1 MLRTGIYL
9 QGRYEILGLI
19 GSGGMSDVY
28 RAKCHKLNR
37 LVAIKVLKEEFSNE
51 DGFVGKFQMEA
62 QAAARLSHPNIVNV
76 YDVVDEGSIHYIVM
90 ELIEGITLKSYIG
103 KKGFLDVKE
112 AVGIAIQVAQG
123 IGAAHEQNIVHR
135 DIKPQNMLISKAGKV
150 KVADFG
156 IARAASTQTMTSEA
170 MGSVHYMAPEQAR
183 GGYSDTRSDIYSL
196 GITIFEMVTG
206 RLPFEG
212 ESTVAVALAQL
223 QEPISRPTYFNPEI
237 PVSLEGVI
245 LKCTEKKP
253 EYRYSQISE
262 VIADLRR
269 VLVYPDEDFVQ
280 LAPEVDMEAGTVILR
295 KEELEEIKRG
305 AESLRDWEEDRP
317 GEPRAGAGN
326 WEEPVMDESGQDWED
341 DRDWNGQDLRQ
352 AGGYR
357 DREYRRDREA
367 AEERPVVRTRDRE
380 PGEERPGARTWDREP
395 GEERPGARTW
405 DREPGEER
413 PAVRDW
419 EWEEEEDEEWPQ
431 DRRRSQARAQGRGQN
446 RGRRP
451 SGGDHVSGGFEKL
464 LAALGV
470 LAAVIIVIILVVV
483 FARLGG
489 LFKFGSGGT
498 ETEIQTETVAPTE
511 SLNDMEVPAP
521 DVLGLPV
528 DLAEAKLKE
537 STLILKVSGY
547 EDSDTVD
554 KGCVISQQVPE
565 GTIVKK
571 YTAMNVVVSNGSD
584 LVKVSE
590 MSLDGMTGEAAR
602 LLLEQNKLVVQEK
615 PEYHDTVAEGSVIRF
630 EPHQARPGET
640 VTLYI
645 SAGPA
650 SAMRSV
656 PAIDGLFEEDAVG
669 TLAAAG
675 LEPGDVSEEYSDT
688 LEIGYVI
695 RQGIAPETQVKEGT
709 AVPYTVSLGPE
720 ERRYVASINEHYN
733 LGGSIGPGAV
743 AADVRVM
750 IRLKQVVNGQVVY
763 QTLMDTM
770 VYNGTQ
776 DVPISFSEIEGEPG
790 VGSGE
795 VEVVNADTDQVLAI
809 YPVTFTQTH

>member
-51 DGFVGKFQMEA
+51 EGFVGKFQMEA

-123 IGAAHEQNIVHR
+123 IGAAHDQNIVHR
-135 DIKPQNMLISKAGKV
+135 DIKPQNMLISKDGKV

-212 ESTVAVALAQL
+212 ENTVAVALAQL
-223 QEPISRPTYFNPEI
+223 QEPIARPTYLNPEI

-253 EYRYSQISE
+253 EHRYSEISE

-280 LAPEVDMEAGTVILR
+280 MAPEVDMGAGTVILR

-305 AESLRDWEEDRP
+305 VDSSREWDGSRTWDGPEEADPRGGLGGWDEPEPQERDQSWDDDGP
-317 GEPRAGAGN
+317 
-326 WEEPVMDESGQDWED
+326 WQD
-341 DRDWNGQDLRQ
+341 QDLRQ
-352 AGGYR
+352 AAISR
-357 DREYRRDREA
+357 DRDYMRERDI
-367 AEERPVVRTRDRE
+367 
-380 PGEERPGARTWDREP
+380 GEERGTA
-395 GEERPGARTW
+395 
-405 DREPGEER
+405 
-413 PAVRDW
+413 RDW
-419 EWEEEEDEEWPQ
+419 EWDQDQEDWQQ
-431 DRRRSQARAQGRGQN
+431 DRRRSQGRIQNRSHNQNRTGGSN
-446 RGRRP
+446 RGRRYSREEDVAP
-451 SGGDHVSGGFEKL
+451 RFEKL

-470 LAAVIIVIILVVV
+470 LAAAIIVMILVVV
-483 FARLGG
+483 FSRLGG
-489 LFKFGSGGT
+489 LFKFSSR
-498 ETEIQTETVAPTE
+498 ETEPVVQTETTAPTE
-511 SLNDMEVPAP
+511 SMKDMEAQVP
-521 DVLGLPV
+521 DVRELPL
-528 DLAEAKLKE
+528 DMADAKMKE
-537 STLILKVSGY
+537 NMLILKVSSY
-547 EDSDTVD
+547 EDSDTIA
-554 KGCVISQQVPE
+554 KGCVISQQYPQ
-565 GTIVKK
+565 GTIVQK
-571 YTAMNVVVSNGSD
+571 YSAVSVVVSNGSD

-590 MSLDGMTGEAAR
+590 LSLDGMTGEAAKA
-602 LLLEQNKLVVQEK
+602 LLEQNKLTAQEK
-615 PEYHDTVAEGSVIRF
+615 PEYHDTVPKGAVIRV
-630 EPHQARPGET
+630 EPEQARQGET
-640 VTLYI
+640 VTLYV

-650 SAMRSV
+650 ASLKAV
-656 PAIDGLFEEDAVG
+656 PAIDGLYEEDAVG
-669 TLAAAG
+669 ALAAAG
-675 LEPGDVSEEYSDT
+675 LEPGDVTEEYNDT
-688 LEIGYVI
+688 LEVGYVI
-695 RQGIAPETQVKEGT
+695 RQGIAADTLVEEGT
-709 AVPYTVSLGPE
+709 QVPYTISLGSE
-720 ERRYVASINEHYN
+720 IKQYVAAINEHYN
-733 LGGSIGPGAV
+733 LGGSVGPGAV
-743 AADVRVM
+743 ATDIRVM
-750 IRLKQVVNGQVVY
+750 IRLKQIVDGETVY
-763 QTLMDTM
+763 KTLTEAA

-776 DVPISFSEIEGEPG
+776 DVPVNFANIEGEPG
-790 VGSGE
+790 VDSGD
-795 VEVVNADTDQVLAI
+795 VEVVNADTEEVLAI
-809 YPVTFTQTH
+809 YPVRFTEMHQ

>member
-51 DGFVGKFQMEA
+51 DGFVDKFQMEA

-135 DIKPQNMLISKAGKV
+135 DIKPQNMLISKDGKV

-156 IARAASTQTMTSEA
+156 IARAASTQTMTSEV

-305 AESLRDWEEDRP
+305 ADSLRDWEDDRS

-326 WEEPVMDESGQDWED
+326 WEEPVLDENGQDWED

-367 AEERPVVRTRDRE
+367 AEERPGVRN
-380 PGEERPGARTWDREP
+380 WDREP
-395 GEERPGARTW
+395 GEERPGARNW

-413 PAVRDW
+413 SGARNWDREPGEERSAVRDW
-419 EWEEEEDEEWPQ
+419 EWEEDEDWPQ
-431 DRRRSQARAQGRGQN
+431 DHHRNQARAQGRGQN
-446 RGRRP
+446 QGRRS

-571 YTAMNVVVSNGSD
+571 YTAVNVVVSNGSD

-615 PEYHDTVAEGSVIRF
+615 PEYHDTVAEGSVIRV

-650 SAMRSV
+650 SAMRIV

-720 ERRYVASINEHYN
+720 ERRYVTSINEHYN

-770 VYNGTQ
+770 VYNGTE

-790 VGSGE
+790 VSSGE

>member
-1 MLRTGIYL
+1 MLRTGVYL

-37 LVAIKVLKEEFSNE
+37 LVAIKVLKQEFSNE
-51 DGFVGKFQMEA
+51 EGFVGKFQMEA

-135 DIKPQNMLISKAGKV
+135 DIKPQNMLISKDGKV

-253 EYRYSQISE
+253 EYRYSQIAE

-280 LAPEVDMEAGTVILR
+280 LAPEVDMDAGTVILR

-305 AESLRDWEEDRP
+305 VDSSRDWEEERT
-317 GEPRAGAGN
+317 
-326 WEEPVMDESGQDWED
+326 WEEPDASEPRGAGEWDGQPMDGGGQNWENDQGWKGQDM
-341 DRDWNGQDLRQ
+341 RQ
-352 AGGYR
+352 ANPPR
-357 DREYRRDREA
+357 DREYMRERDL
-367 AEERPVVRTRDRE
+367 
-380 PGEERPGARTWDREP
+380 GEERAGARDWD
-395 GEERPGARTW
+395 W
-405 DREPGEER
+405 
-413 PAVRDW
+413 
-419 EWEEEEDEEWPQ
+419 EEDEEDWQ
-431 DRRRSQARAQGRGQN
+431 QEHRRNPNRSQGKN

-451 SGGDHVSGGFEKL
+451 SGDGVPQGFDKL

-470 LAAVIIVIILVVV
+470 LAAVIIVVILVVV
-483 FARLGG
+483 FSRLGG
-489 LFKFGSGGT
+489 LFRFGSG
-498 ETEIQTETVAPTE
+498 ETEADIQTETVAPTE
-511 SLNDMEVPAP
+511 SLNDREVEAP

-537 STLILKVSGY
+537 RTLILKVSGY

-554 KGCVISQQVPE
+554 KGCVISQQIPE
-565 GTIVKK
+565 GTIVQK
-571 YTAMNVVVSNGSD
+571 YTAVSVVVSNGSD

-615 PEYHDTVAEGSVIRF
+615 TEYDDTVAEGLVVRF
-630 EPHQARPGET
+630 EPDKARPGET

-656 PAIDGLFEEDAVG
+656 PAIDGLFEEDAIG

-695 RQGIAPETQVKEGT
+695 RQGVEADTLVKEGT
-709 AVPYTVSLGPE
+709 PIPYTVSLGPE
-720 ERRYVASINEHYN
+720 AKRYVASINEHYN

-750 IRLKQVVNGQVVY
+750 IRLKQVVNGETVY
-763 QTLMDTM
+763 KTLMDTM

-776 DVPISFSEIEGEPG
+776 DVPITFSEIEGEAG
-790 VGSGE
+790 VANGE
-795 VEVVNADTDQVLAI
+795 VEVVNADSGQVLAI

>member
-51 DGFVGKFQMEA
+51 EGFVGKFQMEA

-123 IGAAHEQNIVHR
+123 IGAAHDQNIIHR
-135 DIKPQNMLISKAGKV
+135 DIKPQNMLISKDGKV

-183 GGYSDTRSDIYSL
+183 GGYSDARSDIYSL

-212 ESTVAVALAQL
+212 KNTVAVALAQL

-262 VIADLRR
+262 LVADLRR

-280 LAPEVDMEAGTVILR
+280 MAPEVDMGAGTVVLR

-305 AESLRDWEEDRP
+305 VDASRDWDGPAGP
-317 GEPRAGAGN
+317 G
-326 WEEPVMDESGQDWED
+326 GQVWED
-341 DRDWNGQDLRQ
+341 DRQWGGPEGMEPRDGWEEPDMDGRDWDDGRGWDGQDLGH
-352 AGGYR
+352 GGGSRDRDYMR
-357 DREYRRDREA
+357 DREIAKERESA
-367 AEERPVVRTRDRE
+367 
-380 PGEERPGARTWDREP
+380 
-395 GEERPGARTW
+395 
-405 DREPGEER
+405 
-413 PAVRDW
+413 RDW
-419 EWEEEEDEEWPQ
+419 EQE
-431 DRRRSQARAQGRGQN
+431 RRRSQGRGQN
-446 RGRRP
+446 RSQGQNRRRP
-451 SGGDHVSGGFEKL
+451 SREDDVAPRFEKL
-464 LAALGV
+464 LAALGI
-470 LAAVIIVIILVVV
+470 LAAVIILVILIVV
-483 FARLGG
+483 FSRLGG
-489 LFKFGSGGT
+489 LFQFGSP
-498 ETEIQTETVAPTE
+498 ETEASTRPETEASSE
-511 SLNDMEVPAP
+511 SLKDMEVKVPN
-521 DVLGLPV
+521 VLEFPV
-528 DLAEAKLKE
+528 DMAEAKLKE

-547 EDSDTVD
+547 EDSDTVA
-554 KGCVISQQVPE
+554 KGCIISQQYPE
-565 GTIVKK
+565 GTVVQK
-571 YTAMNVVVSNGSD
+571 YSAITVVVSNGSD
-584 LVKVSE
+584 LVNVSE
-590 MSLDGMTGEAAR
+590 MSLEGMTGEAAS
-602 LLLEQNKLVVQEK
+602 LLLKQKKLVAQEK
-615 PEYHDTVAEGSVIRF
+615 QEYHDTVPKGSVIRY
-630 EPHQARPGET
+630 EPLEARPGET
-640 VTLYI
+640 VTLYV

-650 SAMRSV
+650 SSLKAV
-656 PAIDGLFEEDAVG
+656 PPIDGMFEEDAVG
-669 TLAAAG
+669 TLIAAG
-675 LEPGDVSEEYSDT
+675 LEPGDVTEEHDDT
-688 LEIGYVI
+688 MEVGYVI
-695 RQGIAPETQVKEGT
+695 RQGIAPDTLVEEGT
-709 AVPYTVSLGPE
+709 PIPYTISLGPE
-720 ERRYVASINEHYN
+720 EKRYVAAINEHYN

-743 AADVRVM
+743 ASDIRVM
-750 IRLKQVVNGQVVY
+750 IRLKQVADGQVIY
-763 QTLMDTM
+763 KTLMEAA
-770 VYNGTQ
+770 VYNGT
-776 DVPISFSEIEGEPG
+776 DDIPINFANIEGEPG
-790 VGSGE
+790 VDSGD
-795 VEVVNADTDQVLAI
+795 VEVVNADTGDILAV
-809 YPVTFTQTH
+809 YPVRFVETH